1 MFAPFKAARRALR
14 RFARTEDGAVAL
26 EFGFVAVPFFML
38 TFGLAE
44 VSLMGLA
51 QTNLD
56 YATSEAGREI
66 RTGRAQMG
74 GVTEEEIKEAVCLN
88 FGRFMAVD
96 CEAKLF
102 VDVRTYEA
110 FTDINVDPPVVD
122 GELQTDGFAYEPG
135 EPSDIVVVRTYYRW
149 HVLTP
154 MFDRILANTNGGER
168 LVVST
173 MMFRNEPYESAPNS

>member
-1 MFAPFKAARRALR
+1 MFAPVTATRRALR
-14 RFARTEDGAVAL
+14 RFGRAKEGATAI
-26 EFGFVAVPFFML
+26 EFGFVALPFFML

-44 VSLMGLA
+44 VAMMGLA

-66 RTGRAQMG
+66 RTGRAQLD
-74 GVTEEEIKEAVCLN
+74 GVTYAEIKESVCNN

-96 CEAKLF
+96 CDTNLFLDVQRYDAF
-102 VDVRTYEA
+102 VDI
-110 FTDINVDPPVVD
+110 DVDPPVVE
-122 GELQTDGFAYEPG
+122 GELQTDGFGYQPG
-135 EPSDIVVVRTYYRW
+135 APSEIVVVRTYYRW
-149 HVLTP
+149 HVMTP

-173 MMFRNEPYESAPNS
+173 MMFRNEPYESAPIT

>member
-1 MFAPFKAARRALR
+1 MFAPLKLMPSALR
-14 RFARTEDGAVAL
+14 RFARKEDGAVAL

-66 RTGRAQMG
+66 RTGRAQLD

-96 CEAKLF
+96 CDAKLF
-102 VDVRTYEA
+102 IDVRTYDA
-110 FTDINVDPPVVD
+110 FTDIDTDPPVVD
-122 GELQTDGFAYEPG
+122 GELQVDGFGYEPG
-135 EPSDIVVVRTYYRW
+135 APSDIVVVRTYYRW

-173 MMFRNEPYESAPNS
+173 MMFRNEPYEAEPIT